1 MTNLDYFMLGVAVTA
16 GFFTILIGWFTPKR
30 RQ

>member
-1 MTNLDYFMLGVAVTA
+1 MTNFDYFMLGVAVTA
-16 GFFTILIGWFTPKR
+16 IFFTILIGWFTPKR